1 MTAHQTDREL
11 PPHDDLVEA
20 LGRIPAANIGDAQ
33 DRLGVITGLHPVWP
47 GARLAGRA
55 RTVWTRSGDNLYI
68 HHMLDQAQPG
78 DVIVVNGH
86 GDLTRALIGDLI
98 GLRARTLGIAGFVID
113 GAVRD
118 AEGLGELGM
127 PVFASG
133 VTPAGPYKH
142 GPGRLDVPVAIG
154 GVVVQPGDIVIGD
167 SDGVV
172 VVAATEAAAVLVRAQ
187 AVVQREADKR
197 VELDGHLV
205 VAT

>member
-1 MTAHQTDREL
+1 M
-11 PPHDDLVEA
+11 
-20 LGRIPAANIGDAQ
+20 PAE
-33 DRLGVITGLHPVWP
+33 
-47 GARLAGRA
+47 A

-172 VVAATEAAAVLVRAQ
+172 VVAATEAAAVLVGAQ